1 MTKKELRNEIVVCRV
16 GFIVGAIW
24 FLLGAFKLVPDP
36 NTPITTVI
44 AFVISYGWLL
54 GGGFL
59 MVVGAAGSHE
69 ANKKLRK
76 LRRKTR

>member
-1 MTKKELRNEIVVCRV
+1 MSKRELKREMVACRI
-16 GFIVGAIW
+16 GFVVGAVW

-59 MVVGAAGSHE
+59 MVVGAVGSYD
-69 ANKKLRK
+69 AKKKLKK

>member
-1 MTKKELRNEIVVCRV
+1 MTKRELKREMVACRIAVV
-16 GFIVGAIW
+16 VGAVW
-24 FLLGAFKLVPDP
+24 FLLGAFKLVPDT
-36 NTPITTVI
+36 NTPITTAI

-59 MVVGAAGSHE
+59 MVVGAVGSYD
-69 ANKKLRK
+69 AKKKLKK